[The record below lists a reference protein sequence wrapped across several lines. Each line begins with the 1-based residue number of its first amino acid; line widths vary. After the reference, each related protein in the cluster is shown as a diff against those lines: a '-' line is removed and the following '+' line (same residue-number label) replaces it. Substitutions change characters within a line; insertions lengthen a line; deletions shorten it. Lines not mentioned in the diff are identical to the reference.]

1 MNSPIRLPEVGAGA
15 APLSVSCWLA
25 DTGDFLDRGDPV
37 VELVTFGST
46 FDVSA
51 PVTGRLCR
59 IDKPLDTT
67 VGVGDILG
75 WIEPESQA

>member
-1 MNSPIRLPEVGAGA
+1 M
-15 APLSVSCWLA
+15 
-25 DTGDFLDRGDPV
+25 
-37 VELVTFGST
+37 ELVTFGST
-46 FDVSA
+46 FDVPA

-75 WIEPESQA
+75 WSEPEPQA